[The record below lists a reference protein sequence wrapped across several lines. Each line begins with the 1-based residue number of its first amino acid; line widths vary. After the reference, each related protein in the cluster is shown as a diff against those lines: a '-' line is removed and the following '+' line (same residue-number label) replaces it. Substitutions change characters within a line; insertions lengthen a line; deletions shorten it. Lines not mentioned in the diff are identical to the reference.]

1 MINPVKYFHTAL
13 KMTQIATADDIS
25 VLDVICC
32 SQIGTFTCYLLYL
45 YMVLYIDIML
55 FILCL
60 GT

>member
-32 SQIGTFTCYLLYL
+32 SRIGTSTCYLLY
-45 YMVLYIDIML
+45 LYIDIML

>member
-32 SQIGTFTCYLLYL
+32 SRIGTSTCYLLYL
-45 YMVLYIDIML
+45 LYGIIY
-55 FILCL
+55 
-60 GT
+60 